1 MSNKKNLG
9 FALIIFCFLGCAG
22 NNLKQQGFCL
32 EEAFNHVVQKD
43 NNSILHTKE
52 ELLLIANFNNKAKN
66 VRIALIPK
74 EIYPA
79 YLVDKREYP
88 KGQEEFQGI
97 TLLGYGDCLK
107 YLKLKPVN
115 DSLSYL
121 KPMKIKDP
129 KPGFPPLPS
138 PRVEP
143 LIYSFGLKVGCFQFE
158 QKTVADTLIN

>member
-1 MSNKKNLG
+1 MSNKKKFGLT
-9 FALIIFCFLGCAG
+9 LIIFCFLGCAV
-22 NNLKQQGFCL
+22 NKLKHQGFCL
-32 EEAFNHVVQKD
+32 EEAFNYVVQND

-52 ELLLIANFNNKAKN
+52 DLLLIANFNNNAKN
-66 VRIALIPK
+66 VRIALITK

-79 YLVDKREYP
+79 YLVDKHEYP
-88 KGQEEFQGI
+88 KGQVEFQGI

-107 YLKLKPVN
+107 FLKLEPIQ

-129 KPGFPPLPS
+129 KPGFPPLPP

-143 LIYSFGLKVGCFQFE
+143 LIYSFELKASCFQFK